1 MSSKAMELPAGLG
14 SALKTAKKILV
25 LTGAGMSAES
35 GVPTF
40 RDAQTGLW
48 RKFRPEE
55 LATPEAFRDNP
66 KLVWDW
72 YEDRRNNIRTVK
84 PHAGH
89 FALVEIEQHFEQF
102 LLATQN
108 VDSLHQQ
115 AGSKLVL
122 ELHGN
127 IMASICS
134 ETGKHI
140 DGEWIKSSTDKPPIS
155 PHHPDG
161 LARPGVVW
169 FGESLPAD
177 VLNRTMAHAYECD
190 VCFSIGTST
199 LVQPAA
205 SLPFI
210 ALNSGATVIEINPA
224 PTALSAAAQF
234 SLQATAAEALAAI
247 AATLE

>member
-1 MSSKAMELPAGLG
+1 MPIKLPEGLNT
-14 SALKTAKKILV
+14 ALNNADNVLV

-48 RKFRPEE
+48 AKLRPED
-55 LATPEAFRDNP
+55 LATPEAFQRNP
-66 KLVWDW
+66 KMVWDW
-72 YEDRRNNIRTVK
+72 YEERRSNIHKVV

-89 FALVEIEQHFEQF
+89 FALVEMERHFEHF

-115 AGSKLVL
+115 AGSKQVV

-127 IMASICS
+127 IMLSICS
-134 ETGKHI
+134 ETGKPI
-140 DGEWIKSSTDKPPIS
+140 DDEWITTSTDTPPKS
-155 PHHPDG
+155 PHHPLG

-169 FGESLPAD
+169 FGEGLPAD
-177 VLNRTMAHAYECD
+177 FLRRATAAARDCD
-190 VCFSIGTST
+190 ICFSIGTST

-205 SLPFI
+205 SLPFV
-210 ALNSGATVIEINPA
+210 ALDSGAIVVEINPV
-224 PTALSAAAQF
+224 PTALSTQAQF
-234 SLQATAAEALAAI
+234 SLQATAAEALPLI
-247 AATLE
+247 AAALVKT